1 MLAKGTQEEV
11 EEQIRLK
18 LDRAQ
23 HHCYE
28 HLKRQYT
35 SVAAKSAALAW
46 VWRLPEETPPALQGS
61 RFTRPGHHWW
71 KL

>member
-1 MLAKGTQEEV
+1 MRPHPRASMEDQELTQEEV

-23 HHCYE
+23 RRCYE

-35 SVAAKSAALAW
+35 TYLC
-46 VWRLPEETPPALQGS
+46 
-61 RFTRPGHHWW
+61 
-71 KL
+71 